1 MTAAGVSE
9 SARAAPA
16 PVPREA
22 VGYWAMV
29 LLCVTEAVLFAY
41 LISSYFYLGVSNRSW
56 PPAGARPSL
65 TKPLIM
71 TVFLVSSSVV
81 LIFAA
86 RARERGARGRY
97 ALGTALTIALGAGFL
112 VLQALEY
119 RDYLRYMPPATGA
132 YASTFFLITGFHGTH
147 VALGLLLLLWTL
159 LADSR
164 GRLADKSPLAVKNSA
179 LYWHFVDAVWLVILT
194 CLYLSPRWY

>member
-1 MTAAGVSE
+1 MTAAGVSD
-9 SARAAPA
+9 SARSLPA
-16 PVPREA
+16 PIPREA

-29 LLCVTEAVLFAY
+29 LFCVTEATLFAY
-41 LISSYFYLGVSNRSW
+41 LIASYFYLGVSNRSW

-65 TKPLIM
+65 TKPLLM
-71 TVFLVSSSVV
+71 TVLLVSSSAV

-86 RARERGARGRY
+86 RARERGARSRY
-97 ALGTALTIALGAGFL
+97 AIGTLLTILLGAGFL
-112 VLQALEY
+112 VLQVTEY
-119 RDYLRYMPPATGA
+119 RDRLPYMPPSSGA
-132 YASTFFLITGFHGTH
+132 YASVFYLITGFHGTH

-159 LADSR
+159 LADRR
-164 GRLADKSPLAVKNSA
+164 GRLASESPLAVKNSA